1 MLFEVQLLL
10 GVVSFALSLTLVAL
24 FFKLYWTQRQIF
36 LLGLPFGF
44 LLLTISFLFLAI
56 HFIYPNA
63 GGLSYSLMWLRVITQ
78 TGGFILIALSYIF
91 AGRTQ
96 RKTTMNLP
104 TISLILILAAIISF
118 GILDQ
123 INPPGLSIIYS
134 LNNLFTVANL
144 ALLSYII
151 VFLVRNYQV
160 SPHKNAGLIT
170 VLVAFAAFWAG
181 QFSYLLWE
189 YTRSDAALLG
199 SQVAR
204 VIGLALLVQMYYL
217 ASKEA
222 SECDSEQ
229 T

>member
-10 GVVSFALSLTLVAL
+10 GIISFVLSFTLVAL

-44 LLLTISFLFLAI
+44 LLLTLSFGFLLV
-56 HFIYPNA
+56 HFIYPYA

-78 TGGFILIALSYIF
+78 TAGIALIALSYVL
-91 AGRTQ
+91 AGRNQ
-96 RKTTMNLP
+96 RKTNLNLP
-104 TISLILILAAIISF
+104 TISLILILAAIIAF
-118 GILDQ
+118 GFLDA

-134 LNNLFTVANL
+134 LNDLFTIANL

-151 VFLVRNYQV
+151 VLLVRNYQV
-160 SPHKNAGLIT
+160 SAYKNTGLLA
-170 VLVAFAAFWAG
+170 VPVAFAAFWSG
-181 QFSYLLWE
+181 QLSYLLWE
-189 YTRSDAALLG
+189 YTRSDAALVG

-204 VIGLALLVQMYYL
+204 VIGLALLIQMYYF

-222 SECDSEQ
+222 SEDDNEQ